1 MPSLPVNPR
10 KLIAGSLGLAAKGL
24 QIGAFAARAVAEKLG
39 QQAEDDGAA
48 PAREASQEPQGRVGG
63 NGSPGAGAGVG
74 RPRRQPAPVAE
85 IRLDAPPAEEMERGT
100 VLQAPTEPVP
110 MVDQHVRTFETHAA
124 ELAAKS
130 AGDVIDA
137 IATLSTDDLRLLYE
151 HEQANKKRKTVL
163 KAIEAQLTP
172 VG

>member
-10 KLIAGSLGLAAKGL
+10 KLVAGSLSLAAKGL
-24 QIGAFAARAVAEKLG
+24 QLGAFAARAVAEKLS
-39 QQAEDDGAA
+39 QQDDD
-48 PAREASQEPQGRVGG
+48 PTPVRETSQEPQGRVGG
-63 NGSPGAGAGVG
+63 NGSPSAGVG

-85 IRLDAPPAEEMERGT
+85 IRLDAPPAEEMVVGA
-100 VLQAPTEPVP
+100 VLQAPTTPVP
-110 MVDQHVRTFETHAA
+110 MVEQHVRTFETHTA

-130 AGDVIDA
+130 AGEVINV

-151 HEQANKKRKTVL
+151 HEQGNKKRKSVL

-172 VG
+172 VA

>member
-10 KLIAGSLGLAAKGL
+10 KLVAGGLGLAAKGL
-24 QIGAFAARAVAEKLG
+24 QIGAFAARAIAEKLG
-39 QQAEDDGAA
+39 QEAERDGT
-48 PAREASQEPQGRVGG
+48 PRQDTQSRDGG
-63 NGSPGAGAGVG
+63 GVG

-85 IRLDAPPAEEMERGT
+85 VRLTPPPAEEMARGA

-110 MVDQHVRTFETHAA
+110 MVDQHVRTFETHTA

-137 IATLSTDDLRLLYE
+137 IATMSTDDLRLLYE
-151 HEQANKKRKTVL
+151 HEQGNKRRKTVL

>member
-10 KLIAGSLGLAAKGL
+10 KVIAGTLNLAAKGL

-39 QQAEDDGAA
+39 QDADGRGQQA
-48 PAREASQEPQGRVGG
+48 PQRPEGT
-63 NGSPGAGAGVG
+63 GVG
-74 RPRRQPAPVAE
+74 RPRREPAPVAR
-85 IRLDAPPAEEMERGT
+85 IRPTPPPAEDMEQGA
-100 VLQAPTEPVP
+100 VLQAPTAPVP
-110 MVDQHVRTFETHAA
+110 MVEQHVRTFETHAA

-130 AGDVIDA
+130 AGDVINA

-151 HEQANKKRKTVL
+151 HEQGDKKRKSVL

>member
-10 KLIAGSLGLAAKGL
+10 KVIAGSLSLTAKGL

-39 QQAEDDGAA
+39 QQADGAA

-63 NGSPGAGAGVG
+63 NGSPGDGAGVG

-85 IRLDAPPAEEMERGT
+85 IRLDAPPAEEMERGA

-110 MVDQHVRTFETHAA
+110 LVEQHVRTFETHTA
-124 ELAAKS
+124 ELAAKG
-130 AGDVIDA
+130 AADVINA

>member
-10 KLIAGSLGLAAKGL
+10 KVVAGTLGLAAKGL

-39 QQAEDDGAA
+39 QDADGADRQA
-48 PAREASQEPQGRVGG
+48 PQRPQGT
-63 NGSPGAGAGVG
+63 GVG
-74 RPRRQPAPVAE
+74 RPRRPAPVAE
-85 IRLDAPPAEEMERGT
+85 IRLDAPPAEDMEQGA

-110 MVDQHVRTFETHAA
+110 MVEQHVRTFETHAA
-124 ELAAKS
+124 ELAERS
-130 AGDVIDA
+130 AGDVINA
-137 IATLSTDDLRLLYE
+137 VATLSTDDLRLLYE

>member
-10 KLIAGSLGLAAKGL
+10 KVVAGTLGLAAKGL
-24 QIGAFAARAVAEKLG
+24 QIGAFAARAVAEKLNQDTDRSG
-39 QQAEDDGAA
+39 GAPRRPDGT
-48 PAREASQEPQGRVGG
+48 
-63 NGSPGAGAGVG
+63 GVG

-85 IRLDAPPAEEMERGT
+85 VRLDAPPAREMEQGA

-110 MVDQHVRTFETHAA
+110 MVDQHRRTFETHAA
-124 ELAAKS
+124 ELAERS
-130 AGDVIDA
+130 AGDVINA
-137 IATLSTDDLRLLYE
+137 VASLSTDDLRLLYE

-163 KAIEAQLTP
+163 KAIEAQLAP